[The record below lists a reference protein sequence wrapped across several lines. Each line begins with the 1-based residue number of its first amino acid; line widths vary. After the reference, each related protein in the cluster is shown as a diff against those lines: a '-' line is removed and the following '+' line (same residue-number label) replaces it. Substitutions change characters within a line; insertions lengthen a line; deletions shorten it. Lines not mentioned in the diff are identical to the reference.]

1 MFVQRPSAGR
11 AVSAGLPAPS
21 HPHPGFPFLSHIQ
34 GEGKYSV
41 QRPQNLTLKREGEN
55 QGKKKSQLSCC
66 LLSNFLFWL
75 QTLCFPDDGREVVR
89 FNSDPPPLWPS
100 ASRDRSLGRVWGAQT
115 SRWLQHPATHG
126 PVPRPAGPH
135 ASACSRAL
143 SQRPLLSRGPP
154 LLGLSSRAAARSDLL
169 WKLGTCAFLALTA

>member
-1 MFVQRPSAGR
+1 MFVQQPSAGR
-11 AVSAGLPAPS
+11 AVLAGLPAPS
-21 HPHPGFPFLSHIQ
+21 HPHPGFPFLSHIR
-34 GEGKYSV
+34 GEGKHSV

-55 QGKKKSQLSCC
+55 QGKKNLSSRVVCFQTFFSGFRPCVSQMMAVKWCVL
-66 LLSNFLFWL
+66 
-75 QTLCFPDDGREVVR
+75 TLI
-89 FNSDPPPLWPS
+89 PPSLWPP

-154 LLGLSSRAAARSDLL
+154 LLGLSSRAEARSDLL